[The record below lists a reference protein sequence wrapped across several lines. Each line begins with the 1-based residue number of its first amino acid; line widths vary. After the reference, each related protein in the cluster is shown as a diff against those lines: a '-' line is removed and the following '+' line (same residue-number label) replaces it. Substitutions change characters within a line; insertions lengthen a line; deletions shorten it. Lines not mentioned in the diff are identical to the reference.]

1 MRTITLLLL
10 IAGCRE
16 SAPTPSESDPHAG
29 HDHAAHDHSHATE
42 PAAREWCLEHD
53 VPESECTRCNP
64 ALIAKFKAA
73 HDWCAGHGLPESH
86 CLLCNPELAAKF
98 AALRPAEPA
107 QAAPQE
113 PVAFAVDRVGPALRG
128 PNDLR
133 CDVESLQVRLLNPGV
148 AEVAGIRTERVARRP
163 IRATVEC
170 PAEVRYNETRLA
182 RVTPRVAGVV
192 AEVNVDSGARVKAG
206 DALAVIESPALGD
219 AKSEYIERRETFLL
233 ARADL
238 ERHDSIHNAVQTLMA
253 ACEETS
259 CPQELRRTGADAR
272 LGEFR
277 SRLLRVHAD
286 LDLAK
291 ASFARQ
297 KQLSE
302 KGIASEE
309 ALQTT
314 RRNLAEA
321 EAEFAGTHEAID
333 LELERE
339 HLQYER
345 AVKVARVAM
354 EAAER
359 RLRILGLGD
368 DDVAALNEGRASSL
382 SRYTLTSPLD
392 GVVVQ
397 REAVVGETVDEG
409 DALFVV
415 ADLSTMWVMLNV
427 DERDALGL
435 RTGLPVVFS
444 IDGLPGR
451 SMQGAIEWI
460 RPEVDPRTRTV
471 QARLTLPNEAG
482 LLRAYV
488 YGTARIAVHEN
499 EPVLT
504 VPDSAVQ
511 SDGCCQ
517 LVFVQES
524 PTLYRPRQVT
534 LGTKAGGHHAVLDGV
549 REGEAVA
556 TAGSFLLKTEILK
569 TSIGAGCCEVEP
581 GR

>member
-1 MRTITLLLL
+1 MKRNVQFVVRTLSLLLL
-10 IAGCRE
+10 FAGCRE
-16 SAPTPSESDPHAG
+16 SGPIPSDVDTHAG
-29 HDHAAHDHSHATE
+29 HDHAAHDHADHDQSHA
-42 PAAREWCLEHD
+42 
-53 VPESECTRCNP
+53 
-64 ALIAKFKAA
+64 
-73 HDWCAGHGLPESH
+73 
-86 CLLCNPELAAKF
+86 
-98 AALRPAEPA
+98 AEPTV
-107 QAAPQE
+107 PQE
-113 PVAFAVDRVGPALRG
+113 PGAFAVDRVGPALRG
-128 PNDLR
+128 PNDPL
-133 CDVESLQVRLLNPGV
+133 CDVESLQVRLLDPGV
-148 AEVAGIRTERVARRP
+148 AEVAGIRTERVVRRP
-163 IRATVEC
+163 IRATIEC
-170 PAEVRYNETRLA
+170 PAEVRYNETKLA
-182 RVTPRVAGVV
+182 RVTSRVGGVV
-192 AEVNVDSGARVKAG
+192 AEVIVDSGATVKAG
-206 DALAVIESPALGD
+206 DALAVIESPTLGE
-219 AKSEYIERRETFLL
+219 AKSEYIQRRETFLL
-233 ARADL
+233 AQADL
-238 ERHDSIHNAVQTLMA
+238 ERHDSIHNAVETAMT
-253 ACEETS
+253 ACEEAL
-259 CPQELRRTGADAR
+259 CPEALRRAGTDVR
-272 LGEFR
+272 LGEFK

-286 LDLAK
+286 LDLART
-291 ASFARQ
+291 SFARQ

-309 ALQTT
+309 ALQTAQ
-314 RRNLAEA
+314 RNLAEA
-321 EAEFAGTHEAID
+321 EAEFAATHEAID

-382 SRYTLTSPLD
+382 SRYTLAGPLD

-409 DALFVV
+409 DMLFAV
-415 ADLSTMWVMLNV
+415 ADLSTMWLMLNV

-435 RTGLPVVFS
+435 RTGLPVLFS
-444 IDGLPGR
+444 VDGLPGQ
-451 SMQGAIEWI
+451 SVQGAIEWI

-482 LLRAYV
+482 RLRAYL

-499 EPVLT
+499 DPMLT

-524 PTLYRPRQVT
+524 PTLYRPRKVT
-534 LGTKAGGHHAVLDGV
+534 LGTKAGGHYAVLDGV
-549 REGEAVA
+549 QEGEAVA